1 MAEQQY
7 EAVIGLEVHAQLSTA
22 TKLFSGDSTSFDAAA
37 NTQVSPITLAHP
49 GTLPVMNKQ
58 VLALAIKL
66 GLALNCKITQETYFA
81 RKNYFYPDLP
91 KGYQVSQDLEPIC
104 KGGFLEVNTETSG
117 VTKVILNRIH
127 IEEDAGKS
135 IHDIDEVNTCL
146 DYNRAGVPLLEIV
159 TEPCIHSAEE
169 AFAFVTALRNLVRWL
184 GVCDGNMEEG
194 SMRCDANISIRP
206 VGDKNLYT
214 RVEVKN
220 LNSIRNVK
228 RAIELEVARLIALTE
243 AGEKVVQETRSYN
256 ADTHTS
262 FSLRSKEDA
271 HDYRYFPEPDL
282 PLFRITDAYLQE
294 IEQAMPALPAK
305 VKQTLEA
312 EYALNAYDA
321 SAITASKETT
331 QYFFAICKLE
341 QNYKSVANWINGP
354 IKNYCVEKN
363 IELNQFPLGE
373 QKLAE
378 IIAFTNTGQVHFNVA
393 STRLL
398 DAIIADPTA
407 NILATATALNL
418 LQQSDTNVLEEWA
431 QQVLAANPDKVI
443 AYKKG
448 KKALL
453 GMFAGEV
460 KKLSKG
466 KADMQA
472 TQEILTTILNKN

>member
-1 MAEQQY
+1 M
-7 EAVIGLEVHAQLSTA
+7 
-22 TKLFSGDSTSFDAAA
+22 
-37 NTQVSPITLAHP
+37 
-49 GTLPVMNKQ
+49 
-58 VLALAIKL
+58 
-66 GLALNCKITQETYFA
+66 
-81 RKNYFYPDLP
+81 
-91 KGYQVSQDLEPIC
+91 
-104 KGGFLEVNTETSG
+104 NTENSG
-117 VTKVILNRIH
+117 LKKVILNRIH

-135 IHDIDEVNTCL
+135 IHDLDEINTCL

-169 AFAFVTALRNLVRWL
+169 AFAFVTALRNMVRWL

-228 RAIELEVARLIALTE
+228 RAIELEVARLIGLTE

-282 PLFRITDAYLQE
+282 PLFKITDAYLQD
-294 IEQAMPALPAK
+294 IEKAMPALPAK

-312 EYALNAYDA
+312 EYALSAYDA
-321 SAITASKETT
+321 AAITASKETT
-331 QYFFAICKLE
+331 EYFFAICKLE
-341 QNYKSVANWINGP
+341 HNYKSVANWINGP
-354 IKNYCVEKN
+354 IKNYCAEKD
-363 IELNQFPLGE
+363 IEINQFPLRE

-378 IIAFTNTGQVHFNVA
+378 LIAFTNTGQVHFNIA
-393 STRLL
+393 STKLL
-398 DAIIADPTA
+398 DAVIAESSDDV
-407 NILATATALNL
+407 LATATGLNL
-418 LQQSDTNVLEEWA
+418 LQQSDSNVLEEWV
-431 QQVLAANPDKVI
+431 QQVLAANPDKVE

-472 TQEILTTILNKN
+472 TQEILTSILNKN